1 MKTVFRLNRELVFYV
16 FWIASL
22 YAITIP
28 PFRGGDIVYLLGAL
42 CFGGYVLL
50 LNMGGDRLQISSA
63 KYILFL
69 LWIFFSALLNDALT
83 YRVFT
88 LAFLVVVSSP
98 ILKSRI
104 VFEARERAVTLL
116 SNSFVLIPFIAAYC
130 FIYKINFYRGG
141 WDPLN
146 FAAIFS
152 HPMQLSAF
160 LGCADVVILWWILKT
175 KSKAFKLLMII
186 VLFSSFFLG
195 VFAASRSAL
204 IAAII
209 SCVLLCVWLFRL
221 KRSLPIVFILIAGM
235 YFSSEQFFLNTE
247 KIRSKIEAGQD
258 TKYGS
263 RTELWQNAY
272 AAFRQSPIIGIGHS
286 VSIINNEKYV
296 GRIESGSGWLSV
308 LFQTGI
314 IGFALFLSIIFPSI
328 KTIWKCRNE
337 ERLQLTIALFVFLLL
352 HSIFEGYLL
361 TFGNPMTWLFWL
373 LQGHLV
379 LYTYSK

>member
-1 MKTVFRLNRELVFYV
+1 
-16 FWIASL
+16 
-22 YAITIP
+22 
-28 PFRGGDIVYLLGAL
+28 
-42 CFGGYVLL
+42 
-50 LNMGGDRLQISSA
+50 
-63 KYILFL
+63 
-69 LWIFFSALLNDALT
+69 
-83 YRVFT
+83 
-88 LAFLVVVSSP
+88 
-98 ILKSRI
+98 
-104 VFEARERAVTLL
+104 
-116 SNSFVLIPFIAAYC
+116 
-130 FIYKINFYRGG
+130 
-141 WDPLN
+141 
-146 FAAIFS
+146 
-152 HPMQLSAF
+152 MQLSAF

-195 VFAASRSAL
+195 VLAASRSAL

-209 SCVLLCVWLFRL
+209 SCILLCVWLFRL
-221 KRSLPIVFILIAGM
+221 KRSLPIVFILFAGM
-235 YFSSEQFFLNTE
+235 YFSSEQFLSNTE
-247 KIRSKIEAGQD
+247 KIRTKIEAGQD

-379 LYTYSK
+379 LYTCSK